1 MKNKLRDKI
10 KQDMIDLQNRLD
22 KLNFWEESGY
32 ANKPCLEC
40 EWTLMYHQAMDT
52 SRPLLATPTVIDD
65 TMSLKYLCKVCGL
78 TKERIFKIDNETLYD
93 EWAEY
98 REGGEEE

>member
-1 MKNKLRDKI
+1 MKNNLRDKI

-22 KLNFWEESGY
+22 KLNFCEESGY
-32 ANKPCLEC
+32 ADKPCVEHQ
-40 EWTLMYHQAMDT
+40 WTLMHQQA
-52 SRPLLATPTVIDD
+52 LATPTVADD
-65 TMSLKYLCKVCGL
+65 EMELKYLCKVCGFT
-78 TKERIFKIDNETLYD
+78 TKRIFKIDNDTLYD

>member
-32 ANKPCLEC
+32 TDQACLEC
-40 EWTLMYHQAMDT
+40 DWTIILHQDKEKFN
-52 SRPLLATPTVIDD
+52 VIKDKI
-65 TMSLKYLCKVCGL
+65 SLKYLCKVCGL
-78 TKERIFKIDNETLYD
+78 TKERIFKIDNETLFD

>member
-1 MKNKLRDKI
+1 MNKLRDKI
-10 KQDMIDLQNRLD
+10 KQDMIELQNRLD

-32 ANKPCLEC
+32 ADQPCIEHT
-40 EWTLMYHQAMDT
+40 WVQAMY
-52 SRPLLATPTVIDD
+52 PTPTDSIDKLELRYGCSKCGM
-65 TMSLKYLCKVCGL
+65 TMIRHFEVTS
-78 TKERIFKIDNETLYD
+78 ETLLD

>member
-32 ANKPCLEC
+32 TDKPCMEC
-40 EWTLMYHQAMDT
+40 EWRLMNHQGM
-52 SRPLLATPTVIDD
+52 ATPTVVEDE
-65 TMSLKYLCKVCGL
+65 MSLKYLCRVCGL
-78 TKERIFKIDNETLYD
+78 TKERIFKIDNETLFD